1 MNFCSKCGSR
11 LENGSCP
18 NCSTISNSNKNK
30 NYFKLIIGFIIILFI
45 LIGGIFIYGK
55 STSKTQSEIAM
66 DFSNAISNKNADEL
80 QEILYCD
87 NQKLQINTTNA
98 NVLID
103 YFTKNPSKFSD
114 INDNFN
120 AGKYVDTGYPLSIK
134 EISKKFFFFPVY
146 KVVVKPT
153 FMKVKC
159 NFKNF
164 KIKVLDQ
171 TYSDL
176 NESTEIGPLM
186 PGNYNITAEL
196 SNSYLNKSE
205 VIDVNTFDNNCP
217 NIEVFKDLKIIHIDS
232 DIPNADLYINNK
244 NTGIKVK
251 DAKDFGPVD
260 PNSTIYAISNENGQ
274 KLMSKKYTVDSS
286 SEIYI
291 NFADAKASEDDFKT
305 ELYSLL
311 NNYSS
316 GFAYAVNYNDF
327 NYIASYLKENSPIYN
342 KQKKVVP
349 DIYKQNIT
357 ESFNSTEIL
366 NYKFNN
372 DTNTGEVTCNE
383 VYSIAKNNN
392 VPKYKE
398 FKNTYTFE
406 RNSNGLLVLT
416 DIKD

>member
-1 MNFCSKCGSR
+1 
-11 LENGSCP
+11 
-18 NCSTISNSNKNK
+18 
-30 NYFKLIIGFIIILFI
+30 
-45 LIGGIFIYGK
+45 
-55 STSKTQSEIAM
+55 
-66 DFSNAISNKNADEL
+66 
-80 QEILYCD
+80 
-87 NQKLQINTTNA
+87 
-98 NVLID
+98 
-103 YFTKNPSKFSD
+103 
-114 INDNFN
+114 
-120 AGKYVDTGYPLSIK
+120 
-134 EISKKFFFFPVY
+134 
-146 KVVVKPT
+146 
-153 FMKVKC
+153 
-159 NFKNF
+159 
-164 KIKVLDQ
+164 
-171 TYSDL
+171 
-176 NESTEIGPLM
+176 
-186 PGNYNITAEL
+186 
-196 SNSYLNKSE
+196 
-205 VIDVNTFDNNCP
+205 
-217 NIEVFKDLKIIHIDS
+217 
-232 DIPNADLYINNK
+232 
-244 NTGIKVK
+244 
-251 DAKDFGPVD
+251 
-260 PNSTIYAISNENGQ
+260 
-274 KLMSKKYTVDSS
+274 MSKKYTIDSS

-327 NYIASYLKENSPIYN
+327 NYISSYLKENSPIYN

>member
-1 MNFCSKCGSR
+1 MNFCNKCGSK
-11 LENGSCP
+11 LENDSCP
-18 NCSTISNSNKNK
+18 NCSTTSNSNKNK
-30 NYFKLIIGFIIILFI
+30 NYFKFIIGFIVILFI
-45 LIGGIFIYGK
+45 VIGGIFIYGK
-55 STSKTQSEIAM
+55 STSKTQSEIAT

-114 INDNFN
+114 INDNFKD
-120 AGKYVDTGYPLSIK
+120 GKYVDIGYPLSIK

-153 FMKVKC
+153 FMKVQC

-171 TYSDL
+171 TYNDL

-217 NIEVFKDLKIIHIDS
+217 EIQVFKDLKIIHIDS

-244 NTGIKVK
+244 NTGVKVK
-251 DAKDFGPVD
+251 SAKDFGPVE
-260 PNSTIYAISNENGQ
+260 PTSTIYAISNENGQ

-291 NFADAKASEDDFKT
+291 NFTDAKASEDDFKT

-327 NYIASYLKENSPIYN
+327 NYISSYLKENSPIYN

-406 RNSNGLLVLT
+406 RDSNGLLVLT